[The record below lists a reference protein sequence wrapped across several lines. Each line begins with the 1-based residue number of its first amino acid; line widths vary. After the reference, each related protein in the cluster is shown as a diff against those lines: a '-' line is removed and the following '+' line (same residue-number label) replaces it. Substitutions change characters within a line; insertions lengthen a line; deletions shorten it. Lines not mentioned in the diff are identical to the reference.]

1 MATKQYFDN
10 TQANEAISK
19 FKLLSAYGGPGS
31 IVHTAFGSII
41 VSCIEE
47 WGFLKKILDIHKE
60 AVDTGKKEKEINESI
75 KSYRAMYQTAKE
87 NVQMLERIANSMLSQ
102 SDKLKELDIDP
113 ATIQSIKDQARKHLD
128 VANRLNK
135 LISKTTANF

>member
-1 MATKQYFDN
+1 MRLQGIQLGEQEIKD
-10 TQANEAISK
+10 SLK
-19 FKLLSAYGGPGS
+19 
-31 IVHTAFGSII
+31 V
-41 VSCIEE
+41 VD
-47 WGFLKKILDIHKE
+47 FL
-60 AVDTGKKEKEINESI
+60 VKKEKEINESI